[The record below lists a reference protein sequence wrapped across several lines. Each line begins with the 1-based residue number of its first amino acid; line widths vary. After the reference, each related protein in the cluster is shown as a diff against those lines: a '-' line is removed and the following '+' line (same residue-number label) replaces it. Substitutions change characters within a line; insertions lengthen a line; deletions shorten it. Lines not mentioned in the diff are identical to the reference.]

1 MWRIMLNNTVINDL
15 EFGYNVVQR
24 EIKYPRVELKTGN
37 LLLVVPKGYKNPEQL
52 IDEHKDWIYN
62 KLSVIKES
70 QKRSKEKSL
79 NLERTDEELKEILLS
94 FVEELSHDL
103 NVKPNRITMR
113 NMKSKWGS
121 CSSRKNMNF
130 NKLLKYLPDDLIK
143 YVVLHELVHILEKK
157 HDKHFWKIIS
167 DKFNDYEMKEKDL
180 MDYWFLI
187 QLEVNEIK

>member
-1 MWRIMLNNTVINDL
+1 MLNNTVINDL